1 MIFRGHFLPKSNPK
15 RPNKQRGGDQVCHEL
30 NDSLFLFCTHNS
42 YLCDHKHFVF
52 SQPYL
57 FLQNTPKEM
66 NFKNLFLVALIATL
80 VWSCNSKPANT
91 ETEGTEDTVATET
104 ATETAAPAL
113 TDGEYQLAEGSLL
126 NWEGGKE
133 IGEDK
138 HTGTIAISNG
148 TFTVSGGNLTAGNFT
163 IDMNSI
169 VCTDLTDAEK
179 NAKLVGHLKADD
191 FFGVE
196 QYPTAT
202 FAITNVA
209 PATAEGA
216 THTIT
221 GDLTIREKVST
232 VTFDANVTPNGEG
245 LSIKAADFTFDRS
258 KHDVKFHSK
267 NFFEDL
273 AGDKVIKDEIKI
285 NFDVTA
291 NPAAADAATE
301 EAPAEE
307 AAEAVN

>member
-1 MIFRGHFLPKSNPK
+1 
-15 RPNKQRGGDQVCHEL
+15 
-30 NDSLFLFCTHNS
+30 
-42 YLCDHKHFVF
+42 
-52 SQPYL
+52 
-57 FLQNTPKEM
+57 M

-104 ATETAAPAL
+104 ATEPAAPAL

-133 IGEDK
+133 IGDDK

-169 VCTDLTDAEK
+169 VCTDLTEEDGK
-179 NAKLVGHLKADD
+179 AKLEGHLKNED
-191 FFGVE
+191 FFNVE
-196 QYPTAT
+196 AHPTAT
-202 FAITNVA
+202 FTVTNVA
-209 PATAEGA
+209 PATEEGV

-221 GDLTIREKVST
+221 GDLTIKEKT
-232 VTFDANVTPNGEG
+232 NPVTFAANVMPNGEG
-245 LSIKAADFTFDRS
+245 LSIKAADFMFDRS
-258 KHDVKFHSK
+258 QFDVKFGSK

-273 AGDKVIKDEIKI
+273 AGDKVIKNEIKI
-285 NFDVTA
+285 NFDVMA